1 MIFFTDKENS
11 ANYSLKFFF
20 SPADTKSERINGPR
34 GRRKGVI
41 MTVSTYQVDN
51 VIKAY
56 NKQNRLNARPS
67 AVQGGRKEAQY
78 VDMVSL
84 STNVDKKEAYQK
96 ISYSL
101 LDVILKDRL

>member
-1 MIFFTDKENS
+1 MEKRGKGAGIF
-11 ANYSLKFFF
+11 
-20 SPADTKSERINGPR
+20 
-34 GRRKGVI
+34 

-56 NKQNRLNARPS
+56 NKQNRLSARASNPRE
-67 AVQGGRKEAQY
+67 AGKEEQY

-84 STNVDKKEAYQK
+84 STTVDKKEAYQK

-101 LDVILKDRL
+101 LDVILKNRL

>member
-1 MIFFTDKENS
+1 
-11 ANYSLKFFF
+11 
-20 SPADTKSERINGPR
+20 
-34 GRRKGVI
+34 
-41 MTVSTYQVDN
+41 MTISTYQVDN

-67 AVQGGRKEAQY
+67 APQGAEKEGRY

-84 STNVDKKEAYQK
+84 TGNVDKKEAYQK

>member
-1 MIFFTDKENS
+1 
-11 ANYSLKFFF
+11 
-20 SPADTKSERINGPR
+20 
-34 GRRKGVI
+34 

-51 VIKAY
+51 IIKAY
-56 NKQNRLNARPS
+56 TRQSKLNARPS
-67 AVQGGRKEAQY
+67 QSVRNVKSGESF

-84 STNVDKKEAYQK
+84 STNLDKNEAYQK

>member
-1 MIFFTDKENS
+1 
-11 ANYSLKFFF
+11 
-20 SPADTKSERINGPR
+20 
-34 GRRKGVI
+34 
-41 MTVSTYQVDN
+41 MTISTYQVDN

-56 NKQNRLNARPS
+56 TRQNKLNSRPS
-67 AVQGGRKEAQY
+67 SSAPSARSGAPY

-84 STNVDKKEAYQK
+84 STNVDKNEAYQK

>member
-1 MIFFTDKENS
+1 
-11 ANYSLKFFF
+11 
-20 SPADTKSERINGPR
+20 
-34 GRRKGVI
+34 
-41 MTVSTYQVDN
+41 MTISTYQVDN

-56 NKQNRLNARPS
+56 NKQNRLGARS
-67 AVQGGRKEAQY
+67 FASQDVKKGESC

-101 LDVILKDRL
+101 LDVILKDRR

>member
-1 MIFFTDKENS
+1 
-11 ANYSLKFFF
+11 
-20 SPADTKSERINGPR
+20 
-34 GRRKGVI
+34 
-41 MTVSTYQVDN
+41 MTISTYQVDN

-56 NKQNRLNARPS
+56 NKQNRLNARTS
-67 AVQGGRKEAQY
+67 ASQGARKEDPY

-84 STNVDKKEAYQK
+84 SSNVDKKEAYQK

>member
-1 MIFFTDKENS
+1 
-11 ANYSLKFFF
+11 
-20 SPADTKSERINGPR
+20 
-34 GRRKGVI
+34 
-41 MTVSTYQVDN
+41 MTISTYQVDN

-56 NKQNRLNARPS
+56 TRQNKVNSRPS
-67 AVQGGRKEAQY
+67 PSAQNVKSGEQY

-84 STNVDKKEAYQK
+84 STNVDKNEAYQK

>member
-1 MIFFTDKENS
+1 
-11 ANYSLKFFF
+11 
-20 SPADTKSERINGPR
+20 
-34 GRRKGVI
+34 
-41 MTVSTYQVDN
+41 MTISTYQVDN

-56 NKQNRLNARPS
+56 NKQNRVNTRPS
-67 AVQGGRKEAQY
+67 GSRGVKTEEQY

-84 STNVDKKEAYQK
+84 STTVDKKDAYQK

>member
-1 MIFFTDKENS
+1 M
-11 ANYSLKFFF
+11 
-20 SPADTKSERINGPR
+20 DTR
-34 GRRKGVI
+34 GRYIGVF
-41 MTVSTYQVDN
+41 MTISTYQVDN

-56 NKQNRLNARPS
+56 NKQNRLNTRTS
-67 AVQGGRKEAQY
+67 SSQGARKEVPY

-84 STNVDKKEAYQK
+84 SSNVDKKEAYQK

>member
-1 MIFFTDKENS
+1 
-11 ANYSLKFFF
+11 
-20 SPADTKSERINGPR
+20 
-34 GRRKGVI
+34 
-41 MTVSTYQVDN
+41 MTISTYQVDN

-56 NKQNRLNARPS
+56 NKQNRASARPS
-67 AVQGGRKEAQY
+67 SPQGLKTDGQY

-84 STNVDKKEAYQK
+84 SNSVDKKEAYQK

>member
-1 MIFFTDKENS
+1 
-11 ANYSLKFFF
+11 
-20 SPADTKSERINGPR
+20 
-34 GRRKGVI
+34 
-41 MTVSTYQVDN
+41 MTISTYQVDN

-56 NKQNRLNARPS
+56 NKQNRVNTRPS
-67 AVQGGRKEAQY
+67 APQGAKTDEQY

>member
-1 MIFFTDKENS
+1 
-11 ANYSLKFFF
+11 
-20 SPADTKSERINGPR
+20 
-34 GRRKGVI
+34 

-56 NKQNRLNARPS
+56 NKQNRLNTRPS
-67 AVQGGRKEAQY
+67 AVQGARKEAQY

-101 LDVILKDRL
+101 LDVILKDRLL